1 MDEQKRNIVKLLQ
14 KIKEGKVDV
23 HDLSEDLR
31 TKIKEAVQEIEKEDK
46 LIDPR
51 NVEDDPDMVEPDD
64 KKSINEYGASEQQF
78 FQRPLIDK
86 AFTRLKR
93 IWQQGGK
100 KNERLLY
107 NDVKQEKDLLAP
119 MVVEMIPN
127 RDYQKF
133 LEDKNY
139 KDDLNERFLKKI
151 YMYFNEVAKIDNNGE
166 IEERQLSEKELE
178 DVYNS
183 LNVYRFHVFIE
194 SIIKFRKFAFKEP
207 VIND

>member
-14 KIKEGKVDV
+14 KIKEGEVQV
-23 HDLSEDLR
+23 EDLSQGLKE
-31 TKIKEAVQEIEKEDK
+31 KIRETVQEIDEEDK
-46 LIDPR
+46 LINPR
-51 NVEDDPDMVEPDD
+51 DAEDDPDIVEPDD
-64 KKSINEYGASEQQF
+64 KKAINEYSPSERQF
-78 FQRPLIDK
+78 FKRPLIDK

-107 NDVKQEKDLLAP
+107 NDVKDEKELLAP
-119 MVVEMIPN
+119 MIVEMIPN

-133 LEDKNY
+133 LKKENY
-139 KDDLNERFLKKI
+139 RDDLKERFLKKI

-178 DVYNS
+178 DIYNS
-183 LNVYRFHVFIE
+183 LNVYRFHIFIE
-194 SIIKFRKFAFKEP
+194 SIIKFRKYAFKEP